1 MTSQDRAKVFT
12 VNIQDGA
19 TRNVIAFLELQSSL
33 ITCVQLNLAMITVHL
48 NYAKR
53 LFDIWTFFPCRTDEL
68 DALNKLNE
76 RTIVWWDN

>member
-33 ITCVQLNLAMITVHL
+33 ITCVQLNLSMITVHL

-53 LFDIWTFFPCRTDEL
+53 LLDI
-68 DALNKLNE
+68 LNLLSMSDGPIGRLQQVKRAN
-76 RTIVWWDN
+76 